1 LRILAS
7 DGNVIDGTT
16 LAQLQKLCGN
26 SLPEDFLRLM
36 SAYPEVLKTA
46 GRSDDQSGA
55 GGVVADVELLAAA
68 ESLLEINREVRLC
81 SLLDPEGQ
89 EFRWP
94 QSYLVIGETGDGDY
108 YCIDTAGEDPGVLQ
122 FLNQPVAF
130 ESVTDSL
137 EEFVEMLMIAFTE
150 GDDTSEFDEEDG
162 DEADDRDSLTEMDED
177 DESSW

>member
-1 LRILAS
+1 M
-7 DGNVIDGTT
+7 IDGTT

-36 SAYPEVLKTA
+36 SAYPDVLKTA